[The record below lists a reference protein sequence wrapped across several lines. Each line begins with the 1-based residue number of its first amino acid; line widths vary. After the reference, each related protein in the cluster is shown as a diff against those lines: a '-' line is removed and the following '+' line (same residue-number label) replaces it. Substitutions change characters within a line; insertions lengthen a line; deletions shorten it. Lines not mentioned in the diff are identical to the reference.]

1 MRKQTPGANTP
12 KAAALVLI
20 ASVALALAL
29 AGCASDD
36 DAATTAAST
45 STTEPAAVEELP
57 VSEATLPAGSYE
69 TTVFK
74 PSLTVRIPDDP
85 ETWRTLGPG
94 QSKNHVA
101 LGVIEAEPLQQVR
114 FGLHVMD
121 AVADP
126 KKGART
132 EAEAVDAPADFID
145 WLADHP
151 HLRAEKPVEIRIGGA
166 RGRQI
171 DVTPVSVP
179 SRVPKE
185 CVDREIECV
194 PLFFDGG
201 DDPPVYPVGTRI
213 RFIGL
218 DVGNEQVVVEQF
230 SDPGDQFDRVID
242 LFDPALQSITFTGQ
256 G

>member
-1 MRKQTPGANTP
+1 MRNQMPGRNTP
-12 KAAALVLI
+12 KVAAAALI
-20 ASVALALAL
+20 AAIALALA
-29 AGCASDD
+29 ACGSDD
-36 DAATTAAST
+36 DAATTGA
-45 STTEPAAVEELP
+45 TTATNEAAAVEELP
-57 VSEATLPAGSYE
+57 VPEATLPAGRYE
-69 TTVFK
+69 TTVFT
-74 PSLTVRIPDDP
+74 PSFTVQIPDDP
-85 ETWRTLGPG
+85 STWRTLGPG

-101 LGVIEAEPLQQVR
+101 LGVIEEAPLEQVR

-132 EAEAVDAPADFID
+132 EAEAVDPPADFID

-151 HLRAEKPVEIRIGGA
+151 HLRAGRPVAVEIGGV

-171 DVTPVSVP
+171 DVTPVSAP

-185 CVDREIECV
+185 CVDREIDCV

-201 DDPPVYPVGTRI
+201 DDPPVYPVGTKL

-218 DVGNEQVVVEQF
+218 DVGDEQVVIEQF
-230 SDPGDQFDRVID
+230 SDPGNQFDRVID
-242 LFDPALQSITFTGQ
+242 QFEPALQSIRFTGQ